1 MTTMKSEALIER
13 EYKEFLDDKN
23 FPCIGA
29 KAALAKNN
37 IKCVV
42 LSHMACP
49 AQDTEALQFIY
60 SFVDGYRS
68 SSDMYHSAAVIFKE
82 PMNIDENTFDQLLWQ
97 RLNALSALDKKVFQ
111 HDTRVDSD
119 PASARY
125 SFSLKGEAFFIV
137 GLHAASSRR
146 ARRFRYPSLIFN
158 PHAEFEKLR
167 ASNRFIKMREVVR
180 KRDVAYSGSVNPMLS
195 DFNTAS
201 EVYQYSGKQ
210 YTSDW
215 ICPLSK

>member
-29 KAALAKNN
+29 KAALAKNH

>member
-1 MTTMKSEALIER
+1 MKSEELIVE
-13 EYKEFLDDKN
+13 EYRKFLDEKG

-29 KAALAKNN
+29 KAALSRNH
-37 IKCVV
+37 IKCIV
-42 LSHMACP
+42 LTHMGCP
-49 AQDTEALQFIY
+49 AQDAEALEFIY
-60 SFVDGYRS
+60 NFVDAYRS
-68 SSDMYHSAAVIFKE
+68 STDMYHSAAVIFKE
-82 PMNIDENTFDQLLWQ
+82 PLRISENTFDQLLWQ
-97 RLNALSALDKKVFQ
+97 RLSSLSSLDKENFQ

-137 GLHAASSRR
+137 GLHAASNRK
-146 ARRFRYPSLIFN
+146 ARQFKYPALIFN

-167 ASNRFIKMREVVR
+167 AVNRFIKMRDVVR
-180 KRDVAYSGSVNPMLS
+180 KRDVAYSGSVNPMLN

-210 YTSDW
+210 YTADW

>member
-1 MTTMKSEALIER
+1 MKSEELIMK
-13 EYKEFLDDKN
+13 EYREFLDEKG

-29 KAALAKNN
+29 KAALSRNH
-37 IKCVV
+37 IKCIV
-42 LSHMACP
+42 LTHMACP
-49 AQDTEALQFIY
+49 AQDAEALQFIY
-60 SFVDGYRS
+60 NFVDAYRS
-68 SSDMYHSAAVIFKE
+68 SKDMYHSAAVIFKE
-82 PMNIDENTFDQLLWQ
+82 PLNISEDTFDQLLWQ
-97 RLNALSALDKKVFQ
+97 RLHELSALDKKNFQ
-111 HDTRVDSD
+111 HDARVDSD

-146 ARRFRYPSLIFN
+146 ARQFKYPSLIFN

-167 ASNRFIKMREVVR
+167 ASNRFIKMKEVVR
-180 KRDVAYSGSVNPMLS
+180 KRDLVYSGSVNPMLS
-195 DFNTAS
+195 DFNAAS

-210 YTSDW
+210 YNSGW

>member
-1 MTTMKSEALIER
+1 MKSEALIEK
-13 EYKEFLDDKN
+13 EYREFLDEKG

-29 KAALAKNN
+29 KAALSKNH
-37 IKCVV
+37 IKCIV
-42 LSHMACP
+42 LTHMACP
-49 AQDTEALQFIY
+49 AQDVEALQFIY
-60 SFVDGYRS
+60 NFVDEYRS
-68 SSDMYHSAAVIFKE
+68 SNDMYYSAAVIFKE
-82 PMNIDENTFDQLLWQ
+82 PLHISEDIFDQLLWQ
-97 RLNALSALDKKVFQ
+97 RLYALSSLDKKNFQ

-137 GLHAASSRR
+137 GLHAASCRR
-146 ARRFRYPSLIFN
+146 ARQFKYPALIFN